1 MTRQELNRLIL
12 KELLELNELM
22 PDQRFGQLL
31 ANLNLNGIE
40 YNEESQITFNR
51 LIENQV
57 RKAVKKITKDLNDVL
72 EGKKE

>member
-12 KELLELNELM
+12 KELSELNKLM

-31 ANLNLNGIE
+31 VNFNLNAIE
-40 YNEESQITFNR
+40 YNEESEITFNR
-51 LIENQV
+51 LIKNQV
-57 RKAVKKITKDLNDVL
+57 RQMAKKITKDLNDAL

>member
-12 KELLELNELM
+12 KELSELNELM

-31 ANLNLNGIE
+31 VNLNLNGIE
-40 YNEESQITFNR
+40 YNEESQTTFNR

-57 RKAVKKITKDLNDVL
+57 RKAAKKITKDLNDAL

>member
-12 KELLELNELM
+12 KELSELNELM

-31 ANLNLNGIE
+31 VNLNLNGIE
-40 YNEESQITFNR
+40 YNEESQTTFNR

-57 RKAVKKITKDLNDVL
+57 RKAVKKITKDLNDAL